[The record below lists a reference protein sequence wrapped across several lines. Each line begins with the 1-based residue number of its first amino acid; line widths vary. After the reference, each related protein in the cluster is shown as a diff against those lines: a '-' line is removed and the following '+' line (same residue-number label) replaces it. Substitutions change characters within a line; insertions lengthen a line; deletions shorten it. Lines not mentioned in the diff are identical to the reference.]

1 MRIHLKNAWI
11 RIQEFLDEFKDG
23 FCLKRRVEAEGTVIQ
38 SPVQPRVVTN
48 TNYTNVIVMSAYDL
62 LSLLSVF

>member
-1 MRIHLKNAWI
+1 MEEQISRFSDNSRYYVVDRDKALQQRQTANSN
-11 RIQEFLDEFKDG
+11 
-23 FCLKRRVEAEGTVIQ
+23 Q
-38 SPVQPRVVTN
+38 SNNYIPVQSHMATD